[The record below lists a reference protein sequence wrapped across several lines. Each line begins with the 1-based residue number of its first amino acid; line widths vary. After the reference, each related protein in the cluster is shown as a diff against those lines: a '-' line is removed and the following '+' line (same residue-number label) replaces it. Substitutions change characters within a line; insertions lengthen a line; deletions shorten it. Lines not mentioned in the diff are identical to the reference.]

1 MFSWHPLKNGAATQ
15 YAKGFKFLG
24 SPELDD
30 EYSFDYISK
39 ALTKY
44 VWSPIKFDGGIRL
57 EKHFLGTIFCALD
70 FDSPATTL
78 EWALVTF
85 KDHTHIIGT
94 TKSHQKEKNGIT
106 CDRFRVVLMFEDLV
120 TDLHL
125 YKYNMEKMILKHKAD
140 RACKDGARF
149 FYPCKEIVSIQ
160 NGVLVKVEPLPVVEV
175 KKPERHTGRGLK
187 SFVKVTPAPENRNAS
202 VFKLGCK
209 LFRTN
214 IDRNDIVAMLTTASN
229 GLPEAELQRTIKRA
243 EEYAKK

>member
-30 EYSFDYISK
+30 EYSFEYIGK

-44 VWSPIKFDGGIRL
+44 VWSPIKFADGIRL

-78 EWALVTF
+78 EWALETF

-160 NGVLVKVEPLPVVEV
+160 NGVLVKVEPLPVVDKLV
-175 KKPERHTGRGLK
+175 QPQKTSKYSFLGKPASEGKRNRTTFSAACEMIRRGLDPLREMD
-187 SFVKVTPAPENRNAS
+187 T
-202 VFKLGCK
+202 L
-209 LFRTN
+209 RT
-214 IDRNDIVAMLTTASN
+214 IAN
-229 GLPEAELQRTIKRA
+229 GLSDKEIEQCIINARKQ
-243 EEYAKK
+243 

>member
-1 MFSWHPLKNGAATQ
+1 MLSWHPLKNGAPTQ

-78 EWALVTF
+78 EWALETF
-85 KDHTHIIGT
+85 KEHTHIIGT

-120 TDLHL
+120 TDLPL

-160 NGVLVKVEPLPVVEV
+160 NGVLVKVEPLPVVDKV
-175 KKPERHTGRGLK
+175 AQPQKTSKYSFLGKPASEGKRNRTTFAAACEMIRRGLDPLREMD
-187 SFVKVTPAPENRNAS
+187 T
-202 VFKLGCK
+202 L
-209 LFRTN
+209 RT
-214 IDRNDIVAMLTTASN
+214 IAN
-229 GLPEAELQRTIKRA
+229 GLSDKEIEQCIINARKQ
-243 EEYAKK
+243 